1 MHMSQKQGPM
11 LWTSNS
17 DSEYLVFSS
26 FTEYFKA
33 AFFDREA
40 AKQMFNYLALSH
52 GLGLSTS

>member
-1 MHMSQKQGPM
+1 MSQKQGPM

-52 GLGLSTS
+52 GLGSSTS